1 MSRILCFAL
10 LFGASSVAAAQE
22 RSLDAALPAGVSVL
36 DVRAPDTETGAVRV
50 RLSADGVS
58 PGAILDVWVR
68 PSEADARALFAATAP
83 QLASRLL
90 VARAGLGDEAV
101 SDAGSGPAGLV
112 LLRRGAVLVAV
123 RTVDSQL
130 DAAVLGRALDGA
142 IRTGAVGGAAAASPP
157 DVQRTADGAA
167 ITAGPSVRDLV
178 VVAETGSA
186 RRTATGWQATGAG
199 TVFWVD
205 GALRVHAL
213 AF

>member
-10 LFGASSVAAAQE
+10 ILGASSVAAAQE

-58 PGAILDVWVR
+58 PGALLDVWVR

-83 QLASRLL
+83 QLASRVL
-90 VARAGLGDEAV
+90 VARTGLGDEAV
-101 SDAGSGPAGLV
+101 SDAGSGRAGLV

-123 RTVDSQL
+123 RTVDPQL

-142 IRTGAVGGAAAASPP
+142 IGAGTIGGPAASSSPV
-157 DVQRTADGAA
+157 VQRTAVGVA
-167 ITAGPSVRDLV
+167 ITPSPAVLDLV
-178 VVAETGSA
+178 VVPSAGTA
-186 RRTATGWQATGAG
+186 RRTETGWVATGPG
-199 TVFWVD
+199 TLVWVD
-205 GALRVHAL
+205 TSLGVHTQ